1 MADWAPIIVG
11 VILFVIL
18 SWTSLLTAPNQP
30 RSRLRLSLGAA
41 FSSPTSPMI
50 KRPKR
55 RVMFCLLLGLSGEI
69 INLRLRQAH
78 GISHQPELP
87 EDIKWHFI
95 GNLQSN
101 KVKPLLTGVPNLV
114 MVESVDDEK
123 LQTAKVKAQKIIEK
137 APQLPEDIKWHFIGN
152 LQSNKVKPLLTGVPN
167 LVMVE
172 SVDDEKVNILI
183 VYIVGEEFIGLKI
196 RNPQEEES
204 KWIGVEPVKGGLVVK
219 MGDSVQKYNTPC
231 GLEQDAPPCLSRKFL
246 RPSQEH
252 SDQPVDWRQGPP
264 IYRRLAWEEYLVAN
278 PKHFNKTLTLCRC

>member
-1 MADWAPIIVG
+1 M
-11 VILFVIL
+11 LNERFVHYIG
-18 SWTSLLTAPNQP
+18 AFEAYD
-30 RSRLRLSLGAA
+30 LSLGAA

-55 RVMFCLLLGLSGEI
+55 KVTFSLLLGLSGEI
-69 INLRLRQAH
+69 INLRLRQTL
-78 GISHQPELP
+78 GISHQPEL
-87 EDIKWHFI
+87 
-95 GNLQSN
+95 
-101 KVKPLLTGVPNLV
+101 
-114 MVESVDDEK
+114 
-123 LQTAKVKAQKIIEK
+123 QTAKVKAHKIIEK

-172 SVDDEKVNILI
+172 SVDDE
-183 VYIVGEEFIGLKI
+183 KI

-231 GLEQDAPPCLSRKFL
+231 GLEQDAPPCLSRKFI

>member
-1 MADWAPIIVG
+1 MADWALIIVG

-50 KRPKR
+50 KRK
-55 RVMFCLLLGLSGEI
+55 LLGYL
-69 INLRLRQAH
+69 INLRL
-78 GISHQPELP
+78 
-87 EDIKWHFI
+87 
-95 GNLQSN
+95 N
-101 KVKPLLTGVPNLV
+101 
-114 MVESVDDEK
+114 K
-123 LQTAKVKAQKIIEK
+123 LQTAKVKAHKIIEK

>member
-30 RSRLRLSLGAA
+30 RSRLR
-41 FSSPTSPMI
+41 
-50 KRPKR
+50 
-55 RVMFCLLLGLSGEI
+55 
-69 INLRLRQAH
+69 
-78 GISHQPELP
+78 
-87 EDIKWHFI
+87 
-95 GNLQSN
+95 
-101 KVKPLLTGVPNLV
+101 
-114 MVESVDDEK
+114 
-123 LQTAKVKAQKIIEK
+123 
-137 APQLPEDIKWHFIGN
+137 
-152 LQSNKVKPLLTGVPN
+152 
-167 LVMVE
+167 
-172 SVDDEKVNILI
+172 
-183 VYIVGEEFIGLKI
+183 Y
-196 RNPQEEES
+196 PQEEES

>member
-1 MADWAPIIVG
+1 MADWAPIIVS

-18 SWTSLLTAPNQP
+18 SWTSPLTAPNQP

-55 RVMFCLLLGLSGEI
+55 KVTFSLLLGLSGEI
-69 INLRLRQAH
+69 INLRLRQTL

-123 LQTAKVKAQKIIEK
+123 GLNQ
-137 APQLPEDIKWHFIGN
+137 
-152 LQSNKVKPLLTGVPN
+152 
-167 LVMVE
+167 
-172 SVDDEKVNILI
+172 
-183 VYIVGEEFIGLKI
+183 GLKI

-231 GLEQDAPPCLSRKFL
+231 GLEQDAPPCLSRKFI